1 MTSSTKP
8 EVRNILHCRQ
18 RKTEPRPQVTC
29 SENLAN
35 FRHVDFEIYER
46 ADRQTDLLIE
56 KHFCHTM
63 RTLFALI
70 PTVLSSTRRNMKVYG
85 CVVLVIT
92 FLVPSVHSDR
102 GKQHQQLDAFFT
114 TKQAVD
120 GGGDWSYQ
128 CSPITAHSASNGTFH
143 IPILFSELRRFVDLV
158 QVRGAGR
165 HNDGYHFNMSMNFK
179 IASRVNT
186 LIQYVNTAF
195 SADHFVLNC
204 STLQCR
210 RCKPA
215 YAATLPRPVY
225 ELSLWASKEAFETS
239 DSPLGQCKTRSQ
251 SQCED

>member
-46 ADRQTDLLIE
+46 ADRQTDLLTE

-102 GKQHQQLDAFFT
+102 GKQHQQLDAF
-114 TKQAVD
+114 
-120 GGGDWSYQ
+120 
-128 CSPITAHSASNGTFH
+128 SPPSKRSTA
-143 IPILFSELRRFVDLV
+143 
-158 QVRGAGR
+158 
-165 HNDGYHFNMSMNFK
+165 
-179 IASRVNT
+179 
-186 LIQYVNTAF
+186 
-195 SADHFVLNC
+195 
-204 STLQCR
+204 
-210 RCKPA
+210 
-215 YAATLPRPVY
+215 AATGAISAVQLQLTRPVMGRFIY
-225 ELSLWASKEAFETS
+225 LYSSLS
-239 DSPLGQCKTRSQ
+239 
-251 SQCED
+251 